1 MSETKILKD
10 TVVEKEK
17 ISTPNNNGNQPKS
30 RRDILRTLR
39 QRPWLLGGL
48 IGIVAIAIFIGIE
61 YLLYLQSVVY
71 IENSEIYAPIISLS
85 PEAPGILDEIYVKE
99 GDSVSADQDLAKV
112 GGQLIRSKT
121 AGIIVSIQN
130 TPGQMVGPQNPVI
143 QMVDP
148 TSLRV
153 IGHIEED
160 KGLSAIRVGQ
170 RVMFTVD
177 AFGSKQYQGTVESI
191 GETADQSDVVFSISD
206 KRQERTFD
214 VKVDFDINAYPEL
227 KNGMSAKM
235 WVYKY

>member
-1 MSETKILKD
+1 
-10 TVVEKEK
+10 
-17 ISTPNNNGNQPKS
+17 
-30 RRDILRTLR
+30 LR
-39 QRPWLLGGL
+39 QRPLLLAGL
-48 IGIVAIAIFIGIE
+48 VLVVAIAIFISIE
-61 YLLYLQSVVY
+61 YWLYLQSMVY
-71 IENSEIYAPIISLS
+71 IENSEIYSPIISLS
-85 PEAPGILDEIYVKE
+85 PQAPGTLDEIYVKE

-121 AGIIVSIQN
+121 AGIIITVQN

-148 TSLRV
+148 QSLRV

-160 KGLSAIRVGQ
+160 KGLSDIRVGQ
-170 RVMFTVD
+170 RVVFTVD
-177 AFGSKQYQGTVESI
+177 TFGSKQYEGTIESI

-214 VKVDFDINAYPEL
+214 VKVSFDVNAYPEL

-235 WVYKY
+235 WVYK